1 MYDDSPIVDND
12 EPPQGG
18 AKEAYLDPMPT
29 RSGNAPSTARSTQ
42 GDDPRP
48 PQVVREGAS
57 RDRGPQ
63 GGHYQRQQDASH
75 DPPTRLGVPPAQR
88 ISGSRQV
95 RFADQPEV
103 PEHRD
108 AEPELRV
115 PERRA
120 AIVSPQEMTDAEQDF
135 LKTALEMNLPMVM
148 QQRNPKRAQSA
159 SRHRD

>member
-1 MYDDSPIVDND
+1 M
-12 EPPQGG
+12 
-18 AKEAYLDPMPT
+18 
-29 RSGNAPSTARSTQ
+29 
-42 GDDPRP
+42 
-48 PQVVREGAS
+48 
-57 RDRGPQ
+57 
-63 GGHYQRQQDASH
+63 
-75 DPPTRLGVPPAQR
+75 
-88 ISGSRQV
+88 

-159 SRHRD
+159 SRHRYEKYKSEKTLREVKNLGAEWDDVIWDYERGYIDFSPTTASNANLVELVEQEESNRTLQTGLVIVNEKSELRRAL